1 MLGGR
6 WWLQQLSEQQHR
18 DHLVGMT
25 ATVRVLAAVL
35 VRPPLSRTDAAERR
49 SCGPDC
55 IDGLMLAAHD
65 TSVVQRLV
73 FATDRSVQ
81 DAWRLDPCVRG
92 EVCTYIC
99 GSGSGA
105 AAVAIAVA
113 RSTSI
118 ASRSIQC
125 SEER

>member
-6 WWLQQLSEQQHR
+6 WWLQQLGGRKQSGL
-18 DHLVGMT
+18 LVGMT
-25 ATVRVLAAVL
+25 ANLRVLAAVL
-35 VRPPLSRTDAAERR
+35 ARPPLSRTEAAERR

-118 ASRSIQC
+118 ASRSVQC